1 MRDLTMNEVE
11 NVSGSGAWTDFV
23 ADLRGAYQ
31 EAIAF
36 GADIMC
42 SVSGSCAA

>member
-11 NVSGSGAWTDFV
+11 NISGAGPWADFV
-23 ADLRGAYQ
+23 ADLRVAYQ
-31 EAIAF
+31 ESIGFA
-36 GADIMC
+36 ADIMC